1 MVLRDKPN
9 KPELP
14 AATSP
19 PEAAPTPVHRADARF
34 EQTVLLLQGG
44 GALGSYQA
52 GVYQALAEAN
62 LHPDWVAGIS
72 IGAIN
77 SALIA
82 GNPPEK
88 RVERLREFWEA
99 VSTSPLGLPYFDSI
113 AIPDDTTHSLLNQ
126 TRALGILLFGAP
138 SFFTPRFPLPMP
150 WGVSRADAVSYYDV
164 SPLKATLERLV
175 DFDRIN
181 AGGTRLSVGAVNVRS
196 GNFVEFDSTTHRIGP
211 AHIMASGSLPPGFP
225 ATEIEGEYYW
235 DGGVVS
241 NTPLRWVLNERP
253 RRDTLA
259 FQVDLW
265 NARGELPSN
274 LADTDVRAKEIRFSS
289 RTRAATNN
297 YKYTQRLRCALAT
310 LLARIPDELRD
321 LPEVPL
327 LAAEADDK
335 VCNIVHLI
343 YRAKKYEGSAKD
355 YEFSRRTMEEHWLA
369 GYRDAADTLSHR
381 EIFDPP
387 ARVEGVRTFDFS
399 SAQPPQ
405 TIGTHQ
411 PATKR

>member
-1 MVLRDKPN
+1 MPTPDAEMTVPRDKPSEPP
-9 KPELP
+9 KVQ
-14 AATSP
+14 AAVSA
-19 PEAAPTPVHRADARF
+19 PEAAPKHLHGGNARF

-72 IGAIN
+72 IGAVN

-99 VSTSPLGLPYFDSI
+99 VSTSPLGLPYFPSI
-113 AIPDDTTHSLLNQ
+113 AIPDDSTHSLLNQ

-138 SFFTPRFPLPMP
+138 YFFTPRLPPPMP
-150 WGVSRADAVSYYDV
+150 WEVKRADAVSYYDV

-181 AGGTRLSVGAVNVRS
+181 AGGTRLSVGAVNVRT
-196 GNFVEFDSTTHRIGP
+196 GNFVYFDTTTHRIAP
-211 AHIMASGSLPPGFP
+211 AHIIASGSLPPGFP
-225 ATEIEGEYYW
+225 ATEIDGEYYW
-235 DGGVVS
+235 DGGIVS
-241 NTPLRWVLNERP
+241 NTPLQWVLDSRP

-259 FQVDLW
+259 FQIDLW
-265 NARGELPSN
+265 SAQGELPRN
-274 LADTDVRAKEIRFSS
+274 LVDADVRAKEIRFSS
-289 RTRAATNN
+289 RTRAATDL
-297 YKYTQRLRCALAT
+297 YKYAQRLRIALAT
-310 LLARIPDELRD
+310 LLERLPDELRGV
-321 LPEVPL
+321 PEVAL
-327 LAAEADDK
+327 LAAEANDK

-369 GYRDAADTLSHR
+369 GYRDAVHTLSHP
-381 EIFDPP
+381 EIFEPP
-387 ARVEGVRTFDFS
+387 DRLEGVRTFDCS
-399 SAQPPQ
+399 SSQQ
-405 TIGTHQ
+405 L
-411 PATKR
+411 

>member
-1 MVLRDKPN
+1 MSKVTGEN
-9 KPELP
+9 MNTSSP
-14 AATSP
+14 AVPKHPRGS
-19 PEAAPTPVHRADARF
+19 HARF

-72 IGAIN
+72 IGAVN

-99 VSTSPLGLPYFDSI
+99 VSTSPLGLPYFSSI
-113 AIPDDTTHSLLNQ
+113 AIPDDSAHSLLNQ

-138 SFFTPRFPLPMP
+138 HFFAPRLPPPMP
-150 WGVSRADAVSYYDV
+150 WEVNRADAVSYYDV

-181 AGGTRLSVGAVNVRS
+181 AGGTRLSVGAVNVRT
-196 GNFVEFDSTTHRIGP
+196 GNFVYFDSTTHRIAP
-211 AHIMASGSLPPGFP
+211 AHIIASGSLPPGFP
-225 ATEIEGEYYW
+225 ASEIDGEYYW
-235 DGGVVS
+235 DGGLVS
-241 NTPLRWVLNERP
+241 NTPLQWVLDSRP

-259 FQVDLW
+259 FQIDLW
-265 NARGELPSN
+265 SAQGELPRN
-274 LADTDVRAKEIRFSS
+274 LIDADVRAKEIRFSS
-289 RTRAATNN
+289 RTRAGIDR
-297 YKYTQRLRCALAT
+297 YKYVQKRRIAFAT
-310 LLARIPDELRD
+310 LLERLPDELRD
-321 LPEVPL
+321 LPEVAL
-327 LAAEADDK
+327 LAADANTK

-369 GYRDAADTLSHR
+369 GHSDAVHSLSHR
-381 EIFDPP
+381 EIFELPD
-387 ARVEGVRTFDFS
+387 RLEGVRTFDF
-399 SAQPPQ
+399 A
-405 TIGTHQ
+405 
-411 PATKR
+411 ATRSNPEQLVPISEEQKDGRA